1 MKMFLEEGLYQ
12 VYYVFGSP
20 ASLETSF
27 RPVSKLGKQGRVAEL
42 RLNGGYG
49 SSSSEYGGSSSGYGG
64 SSGGYSTSSAYGA
77 TSGEVPEGDS
87 WNWNDSFRS
96 DARNYG
102 KGVDPDIEK
111 AGNEKRISRLES
123 ESLNRD
129 FKQLVSEGWS
139 VGVTHEGRGY
149 SQNSFG
155 DITVYSLYTPD
166 GRNTDTFYD
175 MNNDGVIDYAK

>member
-1 MKMFLEEGLYQ
+1 MFLDEFKVLDM
-12 VYYVFGSP
+12 S
-20 ASLETSF
+20 
-27 RPVSKLGKQGRVAEL
+27 EL
-42 RLNGGYG
+42 IAVNGGYG
-49 SSSSEYGGSSSGYGG
+49 SSSSGDSGSSSGYGG
-64 SSGGYSTSSAYGA
+64 SSGGYGTSSAYGA

-87 WNWNDSFRS
+87 WNWNDSFGS

-139 VGVTHEGRGY
+139 VVVTHKSRCYG
-149 SQNSFG
+149 QNIFG
-155 DITVYSLYTPD
+155 DYTIYSLCDPN